1 MPLPRRTL
9 LTGLAGTAGAAAA
22 AVACSGST
30 ADGAP
35 APRRTAAAEATRRLL
50 PRHWDQITYR
60 TVPKEAG
67 ADDSFRITGHRGRI
81 TITAAGP
88 ATQLTGLHHYLKHV
102 AHANIT
108 WAGSRTDHLPDRLP
122 APPRPLTGAANTPH
136 RFVLNDTNDGYT
148 GAYHDWNYWEHEI
161 DVLALHGYNE
171 VLVYAGADAVHHRAF
186 QEFGYP
192 GDELR
197 AWIPAPA
204 HQPWWLLQNM
214 SSFPYPVSRQLLDAR
229 ARLGRRI
236 CDRLRELGMTPV
248 LPGYYGTVPDG
259 FADRNPGA
267 ETVPQ
272 GDWVGFGR
280 PDWLDPRTGHFA
292 RVAAAFY
299 RVQDELFGPTTMY
312 KMDLL
317 HEGGRP
323 GDVPVGEAA
332 KGVEKAL
339 RTAHP
344 GATWVILG
352 WQHNP
357 PKAITD
363 AVGKQRMLV
372 VDGLSD
378 RFPHITDR
386 ESDWG
391 STPYTFGS
399 IWNFGG
405 HTALG
410 ANTPDWA
417 DLFEKWRTKDGS
429 ALRGISLMPEAA
441 DNNPAA
447 FELFS
452 ELAWRVGGLDLSTWF
467 AEWSAYRYG
476 AADPH
481 ASAAWDVL
489 RRTAYGTTRADGWA
503 EGADGLFGARP
514 DLAAK
519 SAAAWS
525 PKSLRY
531 DPDDFEPA
539 LGELLAVRRDL
550 RRSSAYRRDLLDVAR
565 QALSHRS
572 RVLLPRIEEAYD
584 AGDTARFHTLTR
596 DWLSLMTLLDRL
608 LATDSRH
615 LLGRWVAD
623 ARMWGVGEEERDRL
637 AYDQLSLLTVW
648 GDRAASKAGLHDYAN
663 REWAGLVGGL
673 YRHRWSLYFDE
684 LSTALAEGREP
695 AEIDWFTVDNTWA
708 HHPGHLATRP
718 SGSTYAVAAV
728 VRGRLSGGA
737 VRGARRP
744 VHDPRAHRGRAR
756 SSPRP

>member
-1 MPLPRRTL
+1 MPLPRRTF
-9 LTGLAGTAGAAAA
+9 LTAAATTAGIA
-22 AVACSGST
+22 AVACSGTPATGTPT
-30 ADGAP
+30 AQRTAT
-35 APRRTAAAEATRRLL
+35 ANRTAAAEATRRLL
-50 PRHWDQITYR
+50 PRHGDQITFR
-60 TVPKEAG
+60 TTPKGPG
-67 ADDSFRITGHRGRI
+67 AEDSFRVTGHRGRI
-81 TITAAGP
+81 TITATNP
-88 ATQLTGLHHYLKHV
+88 ATQLTALRHYLKKV
-102 AHANIT
+102 THANIT
-108 WAGSRTDHLPDRLP
+108 WAGSRTDHLPARLP
-122 APPRPLTGAANTPH
+122 APTAPLTGEANTPH

-148 GAYHDWNYWEHEI
+148 GAYADWDYWEREI

-171 VLVYAGADAVHHRAF
+171 VLVHAGADAVYHRAF
-186 QEFGYP
+186 QEFGY
-192 GDELR
+192 GDEELR

-214 SSFPYPVSRQLLDAR
+214 SAFPHPVSRQLLDAR

-248 LPGYYGTVPDG
+248 LPGYFGTVPPE
-259 FADRNPGA
+259 FEKKNPGA
-267 ETVPQ
+267 RTVPQ
-272 GDWVGFGR
+272 GDWVGFAR

-299 RVQDELFGPTTMY
+299 RAQDELYGPSTMY

-317 HEGGRP
+317 HEGGKP
-323 GDVPVGEAA
+323 GDVPVGDAA

-344 GATWVILG
+344 DATWVILG

-363 AVGKQRMLV
+363 AVDKRRMLV

-378 RFPHITDR
+378 RFPSITDR

-417 DLFEKWRTKDGS
+417 SLYEKWRTKEGS
-429 ALRGISLMPEAA
+429 TLSGISLIPEAA
-441 DNNPAA
+441 DNNPGA

-452 ELAWRVGGLDLSTWF
+452 ELAWRTGDLDLPSWF
-467 AEWSAYRYG
+467 SEWSTSRYG

-481 ASAAWDVL
+481 AEAAWDIL
-489 RRTAYGTTRADGWA
+489 RRTAYGTTRADEWA

-525 PKSLRY
+525 PKKTRY
-531 DPDDFEPA
+531 DPAEFEPA
-539 LGELLAVRRDL
+539 LGELLSVRRDL
-550 RRSSAYRRDLLDVAR
+550 RTSSAYRRDLLDVAR
-565 QALSHRS
+565 QALSNRS
-572 RVLLPRIEEAYD
+572 RVLLPRIKEAYD
-584 AGDTARFHTLTR
+584 AKGADRFDRLARE
-596 DWLSLMTLLDRL
+596 WLDLMDLLDRL
-608 LATDSRH
+608 VATDSRH

-623 ARMWGVGEEERDRL
+623 ARAWGADEAERDRL

-648 GDRAASKAGLHDYAN
+648 GTRSGADAGLRDYAN

-673 YRHRWSLYFDE
+673 YRLRWNRYFKE
-684 LSTALAEGREP
+684 LRAALAEGRAP
-695 AEIDWFTVDNTWA
+695 AKIDWFALEDAWIRD
-708 HHPGHLATRP
+708 PGRLATRP
-718 SGSTYAVAAV
+718 KGDTYRIATSIHE
-728 VRGRLSGGA
+728 RLTA
-737 VRGARRP
+737 P
-744 VHDPRAHRGRAR
+744 
-756 SSPRP
+756 